1 VLESPASRRDRQRE
15 PPGRWRRYR
24 ARLRAGRMVPD
35 DLPDIGVDE
44 LEFLIRTQC
53 LAESEAADR
62 RAVGCAIARAVTQN

>member
-1 VLESPASRRDRQRE
+1 MLDRPFRRDRQRSD
-15 PPGRWRRYR
+15 RWRRYR

-35 DLPDIGVDE
+35 MPDIGVDE

-62 RAVGCAIARAVTQN
+62 RAI